1 MALTLQFGARS
12 DVGHLREGNE
22 DSGYASPHLLVVADG
37 MGGAAAGE
45 VASSVAV
52 SAMAALDEDAPTG
65 DLLEAFAA
73 TVSRIENQLAGLV
86 EAEPGLRGMG
96 TTLTAVLR
104 DDSRLG
110 LVHVGDSRG
119 YLLREGKLERITR
132 DHTLVQSLI
141 DSGRLSESEGA
152 THPQRNVLTRVLDGG
167 HPTEADL
174 SIREI
179 REGDRILL
187 CSDGLTGVVS
197 SDTIGAT
204 LLANDDPQDAVN
216 ELVDLALRGGGP
228 DNITCVVADV
238 VATATDGESTDGDE
252 GAMVVGAVDL
262 QPNSRRLRLPDTP
275 AGRAAQLARGDEGE
289 ESSAPRSRRTV
300 LWLTALGMLLLGLL
314 VGAVASW
321 YTWSQSQYF
330 VGTTDEASGEVVA
343 IYRGPSE
350 PLFGIDLSRLV
361 ETSSITVASLPEFEQ
376 EQVTSSIAASSLTDA
391 REVVD
396 RLQTEATSCA
406 DPNPPAGCPES
417 P

>member
-1 MALTLQFGARS
+1 VALTLRYAARS

-52 SAMAALDEDAPTG
+52 AAMATLDEDEPAG
-65 DLLEAFAA
+65 DVLEAFAA
-73 TVSRIENQLAGLV
+73 TVTRIESQLAGLV
-86 EAEPGLRGMG
+86 EAEPGLRGMV

-104 DDSRLG
+104 TDSRLG

-119 YLLREGKLERITR
+119 YLLRAGKLERITR

-141 DSGRLSESEGA
+141 DSGRLNESEAA

-179 REGDRILL
+179 KAGDRILL
-187 CSDGLTGVVS
+187 CSDGLSGVVS

-216 ELVDLALRGGGP
+216 ELVDLALRAGGP

-238 VATATDGESTDGDE
+238 VDDADTSGEES
-252 GAMVVGAVDL
+252 AMVVGAVDI
-262 QPNSRRLRLPDTP
+262 QASSRRLRLPDTP
-275 AGRAAQLARGDEGE
+275 AGRAAQLARDDDDDEHPP
-289 ESSAPRSRRTV
+289 SRRSRRRA
-300 LWLTALGMLLLGLL
+300 LWLTAVGMLLLGLL
-314 VGAVASW
+314 VGAVLSW

-330 VGTTDEASGEVVA
+330 VGTTATSSGDAVA
-343 IYRGPSE
+343 VYRGPSE
-350 PLFGIDLSRLV
+350 PLFGVDLSRLV
-361 ETSSITVASLPEFEQ
+361 ETSSISVTELPEFEQ
-376 EQVTSSIAASSLTDA
+376 EQVASTIAASSLADA
-391 REVVD
+391 RDIVARLETEV
-396 RLQTEATSCA
+396 QSCA
-406 DPNPPAGCPES
+406 KKNPPAGCPGT

>member
-1 MALTLQFGARS
+1 MALTLRYAARS

-52 SAMAALDEDAPTG
+52 SAMATLDEDEPSG
-65 DLLEAFAA
+65 EVLETFAT
-73 TVSRIENQLAGLV
+73 TVARIESQLAGLV
-86 EAEPGLRGMG
+86 ETEPRLRGMG

-119 YLLREGKLERITR
+119 YLLRAGKLERITR

-141 DSGRLSESEGA
+141 DSGRLNESEA
-152 THPQRNVLTRVLDGG
+152 ASHPQRNVLTRVLDGG

-179 REGDRILL
+179 KPGDRILL
-187 CSDGLTGVVS
+187 CSDGLSGVVS

-204 LLANDDPQDAVN
+204 LLANADPQDAVN
-216 ELVDLALRGGGP
+216 ELVDLALRAGGP

-238 VATATDGESTDGDE
+238 VDGGDLADNE
-252 GAMVVGAVDL
+252 QAIVVGAVDV
-262 QPNSRRLRLPDTP
+262 QANSRRLRLPDTP
-275 AGRAAQLARGDEGE
+275 AGRAAQLARDDDDDG
-289 ESSAPRSRRTV
+289 SSTTRRSRRRV
-300 LWLTALGMLLLGLL
+300 LWLTAVGMLLLGLL
-314 VGAVASW
+314 VGAVLSW

-330 VGTTDEASGEVVA
+330 VSTSSTSTGEVVA
-343 IYRGPSE
+343 VYRGPSE
-350 PLFGIDLSRLV
+350 PLFGMDLSRLV
-361 ETSSITVASLPEFEQ
+361 ETSSISVAQLPQFEQ
-376 EQVTSSIAASSLTDA
+376 EQVASKIAASSLTDA
-391 REVVD
+391 REIVD
-396 RLQTEATSCA
+396 RLQTEVQSCSQK
-406 DPNPPAGCPES
+406 NPPAGCPEA

>member
-1 MALTLQFGARS
+1 MALTLRFAARS

-141 DSGRLSESEGA
+141 DSGRLTEGEA
-152 THPQRNVLTRVLDGG
+152 TTHPQRNVLTRVLDGG

-174 SIREI
+174 SIREV
-179 REGDRILL
+179 REGDRLLL
-187 CSDGLTGVVS
+187 CSDGLSGVVS
-197 SDTIGAT
+197 TDTIGAT
-204 LLANDDPQDAVN
+204 LLANDDPQDAVD

-238 VATATDGESTDGDE
+238 VASDVDGGPSSTDE
-252 GAMVVGAVDL
+252 HAVVVGAVDV
-262 QPNSRRLRLPDTP
+262 QANSRRLKLPDTP
-275 AGRAAQLARGDEGE
+275 AGRAAQLARGDEAE
-289 ESSAPRSRRTV
+289 EVTTGGSRRGV
-300 LWLTALGMLLLGLL
+300 LWLTALGMLFLGLL
-314 VGAVASW
+314 VGAVVSW

-330 VGTTDEASGEVVA
+330 VGTTEGASGEVVA
-343 IYRGPSE
+343 VYRGPSE
-350 PLFGIDLSRLV
+350 PLFGIDLSQLV
-361 ETSSITVASLPEFEQ
+361 ETSSVTVASLPEFEQ
-376 EQVTSSIAASSLTDA
+376 EQVASAIAAASLDDA
-391 REVVD
+391 REVIA
-396 RLQTEATSCA
+396 RLETEAASCA
-406 DPNPPAGCPES
+406 DKNPPAGCPEA

>member
-1 MALTLQFGARS
+1 MALTLRYAARS

-52 SAMAALDEDAPTG
+52 AAMATLDEDEPGG
-65 DLLEAFAA
+65 DLLEAFAQ
-73 TVSRIENQLAGLV
+73 TVSRIEGQLSGLV
-86 EAEPGLRGMG
+86 DAEPRLRGMG

-104 DDSRLG
+104 EDSRLG

-119 YLLREGKLERITR
+119 YLLRAGKLERITR

-141 DSGRLSESEGA
+141 DSGRLSENDAA

-179 REGDRILL
+179 RPGDRILL
-187 CSDGLTGVVS
+187 CSDGLSGVVS

-204 LLANDDPQDAVN
+204 LLANDEPQDAVN
-216 ELVDLALRGGGP
+216 ELVDLALRAGGP

-238 VATATDGESTDGDE
+238 VESDE
-252 GAMVVGAVDL
+252 PSGADAALVVGAVDI
-262 QPNSRRLRLPDTP
+262 QASSRRLRLPDTP
-275 AGRAAQLARGDEGE
+275 AGRAAQLARNDDTEAD
-289 ESSAPRSRRTV
+289 SPNRRSRRRV
-300 LWLTALGMLLLGLL
+300 LWLTAIGMLLLGLA
-314 VGAVASW
+314 VGAVLSW

-330 VGTTDEASGEVVA
+330 VGTTSGTGDDVVA

-350 PLFGIDLSRLV
+350 PLFGVDLSSVV
-361 ETSSITVASLPEFEQ
+361 ETSAIEVSELPEFEQ
-376 EQVTSSIAASSLTDA
+376 EQVASTIAASSLSDA
-391 REVVD
+391 QD
-396 RLQTEATSCA
+396 IILRLETEADRCA
-406 DPNPPAGCPES
+406 EKNPPAGCPDS

>member
-1 MALTLQFGARS
+1 MSLTLRYAARS

-22 DSGYASPHLLVVADG
+22 DSGYASSHLLVVADG

-52 SAMAALDEDAPTG
+52 AAMATLDEDGPTG
-65 DLLEAFAA
+65 DLLDAFAT
-73 TVSRIENQLAGLV
+73 TVSRIESQLAGLV
-86 EAEPGLRGMG
+86 DAEPRLRGMG

-119 YLLREGKLERITR
+119 YLLRAGRLERITR

-141 DSGRLSESEGA
+141 DAGRLGESEAA

-179 REGDRILL
+179 RAGDRILL
-187 CSDGLTGVVS
+187 CSDGLSGVVS
-197 SDTIGAT
+197 ADTIGAA
-204 LLANDDPQDAVN
+204 LLANDHPEDAVN
-216 ELVDLALRGGGP
+216 ELVDLALRAGGP

-238 VATATDGESTDGDE
+238 IDDTEVNGIEQ
-252 GAMVVGAVDL
+252 AMVVGAVDV
-262 QPNSRRLRLPDTP
+262 QANSRRLRLPDTP
-275 AGRAAQLARGDEGE
+275 AGRAAELARHDGDP
-289 ESSAPRSRRTV
+289 SPASTRKSRRRV
-300 LWLTALGMLLLGLL
+300 LWLTGIGMLLLGLL
-314 VGAVASW
+314 VGAVLSW

-330 VGTTDEASGEVVA
+330 VSTATTSTGDVVA

-350 PLFGIDLSRLV
+350 PLFGIVLSHLV
-361 ETSSITVASLPEFEQ
+361 ETSSISVSQLPEFEH
-376 EQVTSSIAASSLTDA
+376 EQVTSDIAASSLTDS
-391 REVVD
+391 REIIE
-396 RLQTEATSCA
+396 RLATEVQSCA
-406 DPNPPAGCPES
+406 DKNPPAGCPET